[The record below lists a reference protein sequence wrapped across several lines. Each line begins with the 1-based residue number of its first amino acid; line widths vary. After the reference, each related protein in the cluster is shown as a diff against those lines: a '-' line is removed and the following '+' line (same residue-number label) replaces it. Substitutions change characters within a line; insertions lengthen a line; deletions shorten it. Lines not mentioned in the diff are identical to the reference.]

1 MLEKFQIPAHLNS
14 ALSSAI
20 SEWESHSTMDNLF
33 KHANVSGSVPAG
45 NKLAKAQQ
53 WLERVNSS
61 DEYNALEV
69 LGYLLEGYMEVE
81 PTLSDVGFFSDKE
94 PSLLPWQQERIDVI
108 NKALARANLQY
119 SSEAKV
125 TQTSGSASRS
135 LKDIISQLDYVSI
148 DQEFNR
154 ALKNIESSPRDAVSA
169 ACNILE
175 SIFKTYIEE
184 EDGLILPKKQDL
196 QPIWKVVRTDL
207 GLDSSK
213 VEERDLLEI
222 ISGLFATV
230 NGIGALRT
238 HASSAHGSGKQVY
251 NLEPRHARLAVHG
264 AHTLANFVLESW
276 QAKRNRKKMHNELG

>member
-1 MLEKFQIPAHLNS
+1 LEKFQIPAHLIS

-20 SEWESHSTMDNLF
+20 SEWESHTTMDNLF
-33 KHANVSGSVPAG
+33 RHANVSGNAPEG
-45 NKLAKAQQ
+45 NKLSKAQQ
-53 WLERVNSS
+53 WLERVNSN
-61 DEYNALEV
+61 DDYNVLEV

-81 PTLSDVGFFSDKE
+81 PTLSDVDFFSDKE

-119 SSEAKV
+119 SSRSKV
-125 TQTSGSASRS
+125 IRASGSASRS
-135 LKDIISQLDYVSI
+135 LKDIIPQLDYISI

-154 ALKNIESSPRDAVSA
+154 ALKNIEVSPRDAVSA

-184 EDGLILPKKQDL
+184 EGLTLPNKQDL
-196 QPIWKVVRTDL
+196 QPIWKVVRIDL

-213 VEERDLLEI
+213 IEERDLLEI
-222 ISGLFATV
+222 ISGLLATV
-230 NGIGALRT
+230 SGIGALRT

-264 AHTLANFVLESW
+264 AHTLATFVLESW
-276 QAKRNRKKMHNELG
+276 QEKRNRKKNV